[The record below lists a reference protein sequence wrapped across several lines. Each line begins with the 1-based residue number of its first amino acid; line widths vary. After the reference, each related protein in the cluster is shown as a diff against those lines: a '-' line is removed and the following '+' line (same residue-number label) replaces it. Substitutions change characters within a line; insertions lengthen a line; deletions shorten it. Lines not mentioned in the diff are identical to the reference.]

1 MNLRDEPPSEF
12 DSREQPSDLP
22 VPYVSPWIEFGRNL
36 RALTADLSLNIQTI
50 WRRNREGDLSV
61 PAFWPR
67 EFSPFFWPLILVL
80 LLVSSFGGFRWLQSF
95 RVAEAVP
102 VVDAIPQPVLK
113 SLPLVNP
120 EPLPTAEP
128 EFEAEQAAS
137 EAASEAE
144 SLILAPFAS
153 GQAPPPQPTLTLDP
167 LLELFL
173 DGSAPEGVLLAALPQ
188 PEENRLVLLLSE
200 QWFLL
205 TTARREALA
214 ADWFNRA
221 VDLDYRTLQLLDA
234 RDNLLGRSAQVGTGM
249 ILFASSSQE

>member
-1 MNLRDEPPSEF
+1 MSLRDEAPSEF

-22 VPYVSPWIEFGRNL
+22 VPYVSPWLEFGRNL
-36 RALTADLSLNIQTI
+36 RALMADLSLNIQAI

-80 LLVSSFGGFRWLQSF
+80 LLLSSFVGFRWLQSF

-113 SLPLVNP
+113 PMPLVNP
-120 EPLPTAEP
+120 ESLNTAEP
-128 EFEAEQAAS
+128 EFETEQAESQAES
-137 EAASEAE
+137 EAAS
-144 SLILAPFAS
+144 LFLGPFPPE
-153 GQAPPPQPTLTLDP
+153 QAPPPQPTLRLDP

-173 DGSAPEGVLLAALPQ
+173 DGSAPDGVLLAASPQ
-188 PEENRLVLLLSE
+188 PEENRLVLKLSD

-221 VDLDYRTLQLLDA
+221 VDLDYRTLQLVDA
-234 RDNLLGRSAQVGTGM
+234 GDNLLGRSAQVGTGM
-249 ILFASSSQE
+249 ILFASASQE